1 MKYQLTVIVPC
12 YNSGLYIKNNIVK
25 LNLSIRKY
33 FKNVEY
39 IVINDGSI
47 DNTIIHLKIL
57 KKKIKNFKI
66 INLKENKGKSNA
78 IKTALKM
85 SFGKKILLCD
95 SDIPYFDYLEKVL
108 IKLKKNQ
115 LVVINRRHKK
125 SKIIIEGRKIYNF
138 TRTFIGNLISLINF
152 YILKIKIKDTQAGLK
167 GFSNSLD
174 LKNTNFISE
183 RFFLDIEI
191 FNFFKK
197 KNIKPLEI
205 PVNFRLEKN
214 VSSINF
220 LDIKKNLQILL
231 EYLKVIKNI

>member
-12 YNSGLYIKNNIVK
+12 YNSELYIKNNIVK

-39 IVINDGSI
+39 IVINDGST
-47 DNTIIHLKIL
+47 DNTIIYLKII

-66 INLKENKGKSNA
+66 INFKKNKGKSNA

-85 SFGKKILLCD
+85 SFGKKILLYD
-95 SDIPYFDYLEKVL
+95 SDIPYFDYLGKVL

-115 LVVINRRHKK
+115 FVVINRRHKK
-125 SKIIIEGRKIYNF
+125 SKIIIKGKKIYNF

-152 YILKIKIKDTQAGLK
+152 YILNIKIKDTQAGLK

-174 LKNTNFISE
+174 LKNTNFISQ
-183 RFFLDIEI
+183 RFLDIEFLI
-191 FNFFKK
+191 FLKK
-197 KNIKPLEI
+197 K
-205 PVNFRLEKN
+205 
-214 VSSINF
+214 
-220 LDIKKNLQILL
+220 
-231 EYLKVIKNI
+231 